1 MLFSILINI
10 KVINNRTKIHL
21 NIMAKF
27 IAVLN
32 NQRLFKV
39 AQNDMQKIYFLKIR
53 KLPKTPKFNTVHD
66 ENLKREDDA
75 QTDI

>member
-1 MLFSILINI
+1 
-10 KVINNRTKIHL
+10 
-21 NIMAKF
+21 MAKF

-53 KLPKTPKFNTVHD
+53 KLPKTPKFNTVND